1 MYTRCGV
8 VAHIENSSSWE
19 AEVGGVRAQGHCQLP
34 IQFQGQPGLRKALFQ
49 ININNNNIIINI
61 NNAKNNND
69 KKEEINEKIGGKK
82 VRM

>member
-19 AEVGGVRAQGHCQLP
+19 VEVGGVRAQGHCQLY
-34 IQFQGQPGLRKALFQ
+34 IQFQGQSGLQKAPFQ
-49 ININNNNIIINI
+49 VNINNNIIINI

-69 KKEEINEKIGGKK
+69 KKEEINEKIEGKK